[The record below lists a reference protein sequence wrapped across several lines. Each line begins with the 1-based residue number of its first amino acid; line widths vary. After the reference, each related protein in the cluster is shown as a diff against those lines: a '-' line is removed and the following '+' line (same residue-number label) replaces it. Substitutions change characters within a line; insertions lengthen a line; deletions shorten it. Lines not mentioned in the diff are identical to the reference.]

1 MQPLEFIKDCSL
13 SELIEVKSLINEE
26 ISHRQDTAKHE
37 LLNEIR
43 EKAQVLGLSHEDLSK
58 AIKKMGTSKASA
70 PPKYRNQLNPKE
82 TWSGRGRKPKW
93 LSLQLGE
100 GRELDEFLIPESVT

>member
-1 MQPLEFIKDCSL
+1 MQALEFIKDCSL
-13 SELIEVKSLINEE
+13 SELIEVKSMIDEE
-26 ISHRQDTAKHE
+26 ISHRQDTATHE

-43 EKAQVLGLSHEDLSK
+43 EKAEILGLTNEELSE
-58 AIKKMGTSKASA
+58 ALQKMKTAKA
-70 PPKYRNQLNPKE
+70 PPKYRNPLNLKE

-100 GRELDEFLIPESVT
+100 GRELDEFLIGE